1 MLTLKDRI
9 ILIINGKN
17 DIFFS
22 YNLFF
27 SAFCTIFQIKAL
39 ILHIYSHIYKYAND
53 FKPLCLQTRMLQYA
67 IRRSINVFET
77 VGTGTI

>member
-27 SAFCTIFQIKAL
+27 LFFFTIFQIKKL
-39 ILHIYSHIYKYAND
+39 LLQVYSITDSKE
-53 FKPLCLQTRMLQYA
+53 PQT
-67 IRRSINVFET
+67 F
-77 VGTGTI
+77 

>member
-27 SAFCTIFQIKAL
+27 FSF
-39 ILHIYSHIYKYAND
+39 LHDISNKNITFA
-53 FKPLCLQTRMLQYA
+53 
-67 IRRSINVFET
+67 SI
-77 VGTGTI
+77 